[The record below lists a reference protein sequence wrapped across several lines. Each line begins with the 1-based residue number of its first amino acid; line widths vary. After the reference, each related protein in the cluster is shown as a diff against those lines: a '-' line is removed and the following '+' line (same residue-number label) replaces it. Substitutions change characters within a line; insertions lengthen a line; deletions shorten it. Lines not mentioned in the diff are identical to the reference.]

1 MFRARRLWYNSPGE
15 REEQMQLD
23 LFDDGLNWILG
34 AKTYQE
40 FSKRLLEADCKRC
53 GLCSGRHNV
62 VVDRG
67 NPEASLVVIGE
78 GPGEQEDL
86 QGKAFVGR
94 AGKLLD
100 SIMESIGL
108 STDRDMLILNV
119 IKCRPPDNRV
129 PKAEEAAACIPYLRK
144 QLDLVSPKMI
154 ALLGAT
160 SLKHMDNSRKNFSM
174 SEEAGR
180 FFKLPSYPDA
190 EFVVLYHPA
199 ALLYNAGLKRDMWN
213 HVKELKKRLGE
224 LGVLG

>member
-1 MFRARRLWYNSPGE
+1 
-15 REEQMQLD
+15 MQLD
-23 LFDDGLNWILG
+23 LFDDGLNHILA
-34 AKTYQE
+34 AKDYE
-40 FSKRLLEADCKRC
+40 DFRARLLESDCRRC
-53 GLCSGRHNV
+53 SLCDGRQHV

-67 NPEASLVVIGE
+67 NPDASLVVIGE

-108 STDRDMLILNV
+108 STQQDMLILNV
-119 IKCRPPDNRV
+119 IKCRPPENRV
-129 PKAEEAAACIPYLRK
+129 PKADEAAACIPYLHK
-144 QLDLVSPKMI
+144 QLDLVRPRMI

-160 SLKHMDNSRKNFSM
+160 SLKHMDGSRKNFSM
-174 SEEAGR
+174 SDEVGR

-199 ALLYNAGLKRDMWN
+199 ALLYNAGLKRDMWA
-213 HVKELKKRLGE
+213 HVKELKKRLDE
-224 LGVLG
+224 LDA

>member
-1 MFRARRLWYNSPGE
+1 L
-15 REEQMQLD
+15 QLD
-23 LFDDGLNWILG
+23 LFDDGLNWIL
-34 AKTYQE
+34 ASKTYGDFCE
-40 FSKRLLEADCKRC
+40 RLLDAKCERC
-53 GLCSGRHNV
+53 GLHEHRHNV

-67 NPEASLVVIGE
+67 NPEAALVVIGE

-100 SIMESIGL
+100 DIMASIGL

-144 QLDLVSPKMI
+144 QLDLVSPRMI
-154 ALLGAT
+154 VLLGAT
-160 SLKHMDNSRKNFSM
+160 SLKHMDSSRKNFSM
-174 SEEAGR
+174 SDEVGR
-180 FFKLPSYPDA
+180 FFTLPSHPES

-199 ALLYNAGLKRDMWN
+199 ALLYNAGLKRDMWA
-213 HVKELKKRLGE
+213 HVKGLKGRLDE